1 MGYGTTLG
9 GTTPEPVRLIGR
21 GLIAQSPMLE
31 EEGPERLT
39 RVAAFGIP
47 IFVAV
52 FIGWASLARVS
63 DVVVASGEVLPVGS
77 VRRVRHPE
85 EGLVTEIRISEG
97 DLVEEGQVLMVVEPS
112 TIVPELEPSRA
123 RLKALEFR
131 AAQLRSIISGTP
143 FGYNGDEAKY
153 AELARSQAELLESK
167 RRAVEA
173 QAQVLR
179 RQIGQQESDLALLSD
194 QERSLKKQ
202 VAILEEQ
209 VSMRRT
215 LTDKGLTSKVVLLN
229 DQRQL
234 ARAEGWLAELTG
246 QKRVARKAIAL
257 AESRLLE
264 LAIRTRMHAS
274 EELGKVTA
282 EIIEQRESVRLA
294 EDRIDRLR
302 IHAPVS
308 GIVQDLQAET
318 IGGVISPGSTLFEVV
333 PFEAELI
340 VETHVAPR
348 DIGGLYPGQ
357 YARVEITAYDA
368 TGLGGIDGRIET
380 ISAAVSRDEKGDAFY
395 RIKVRLDRNYV
406 GDDPTRNLVVPGMDA
421 VVTIEAGARSLLA
434 HLLEPVSLSVS
445 KAFRQP

>member
-1 MGYGTTLG
+1 
-9 GTTPEPVRLIGR
+9 
-21 GLIAQSPMLE
+21 MLE

-77 VRRVRHPE
+77 FRRVRHPE

-194 QERSLKKQ
+194 QERSLKKNRSRSWRNRSPCDGRSRTR
-202 VAILEEQ
+202 ASRPRSCCSTTSDSSLEPK
-209 VSMRRT
+209 
-215 LTDKGLTSKVVLLN
+215 D
-229 DQRQL
+229 
-234 ARAEGWLAELTG
+234 GWPNSRG

-340 VETHVAPR
+340 VEAHVAPR

-380 ISAAVSRDEKGDAFY
+380 ISAAVSRDEKG
-395 RIKVRLDRNYV
+395 RRLLSDQGAARQELR
-406 GDDPTRNLVVPGMDA
+406 GRRSHPQPGGPRA
-421 VVTIEAGARSLLA
+421 WTPS
-434 HLLEPVSLSVS
+434 
-445 KAFRQP
+445 